1 MWLLLLYPLLLIL
14 LFAGCAALACRLL
27 DAGRLGRWPPLLYG
41 GGAFLLVHGVFILTP
56 FRGVLPLALPFIALV
71 LWGTLFFQWWPWS
84 DDGRRRDVERAFFL
98 SMLAAGLYVVVCL
111 AFGALLF
118 WLEGPPL
125 RGGG

>member
-1 MWLLLLYPLLLIL
+1 MWFLLLYPLLFSL

-56 FRGVLPLALPFIALV
+56 FLGVLPLALPFIALV
-71 LWGTLFFQWWPWS
+71 LWGSLFFQWRPRLAT
-84 DDGRRRDVERAFFL
+84 GERLGIERGFFL
-98 SMLAAGLYVVVCL
+98 SMLAAGLYVVACL
-111 AFGALLF
+111 AFAVLVF
-118 WLEGPPL
+118 WLDGPVL